1 MTHDLEQNF
10 CDLPSACFIK
20 RIFSIK
26 KSGDIFLQ
34 AYCKTV
40 AGVWVL
46 SGPVYKCEDKEDEL
60 TNAIRGAQRYSVA
73 GVPHPEQDEWKLVQ
87 RPILHS
93 VRAKTWKS
101 LAKDAKVVGIK
112 IDGEK
117 VEFSPVSNY
126 ENNGGTSISEKI
138 IVCNLE
144 DENLGKNLAAAFEY
158 CS

>member
-1 MTHDLEQNF
+1 ME
-10 CDLPSACFIK
+10 
-20 RIFSIK
+20 
-26 KSGDIFLQ
+26 
-34 AYCKTV
+34 
-40 AGVWVL
+40 
-46 SGPVYKCEDKEDEL
+46 
-60 TNAIRGAQRYSVA
+60 
-73 GVPHPEQDEWKLVQ
+73 LVQ

-93 VRAKTWKS
+93 VRAKTWKN

-126 ENNGGTSISEKI
+126 ENNGGASITEKI
-138 IVCNLE
+138 IICNLE